1 MITGFFSSPPATI
14 NSRTGTP
21 AASNASMIVR
31 VPNAVA
37 SISAR

>member
-1 MITGFFSSPPATI
+1 M
-14 NSRTGTP
+14 NSVTGTP
-21 AASNASMIVR
+21 AASNVSTIIR